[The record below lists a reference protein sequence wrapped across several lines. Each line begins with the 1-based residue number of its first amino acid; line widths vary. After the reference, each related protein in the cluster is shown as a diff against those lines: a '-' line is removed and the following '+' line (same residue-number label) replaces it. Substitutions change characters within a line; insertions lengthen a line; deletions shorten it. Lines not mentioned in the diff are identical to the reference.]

1 MMTFAYPDVPHP
13 VRDDIVAAQRRVWEL
28 ISSPGSCWT
37 GAERVAI
44 AEQARAARAQRA
56 EPPWL
61 RDLPDARAGLP
72 PGAAEAARGIAAD
85 ASKIDR
91 PWARKQI
98 DALGDAAYVELAA
111 VVNCVCAIDTYA
123 DALGVPHEPLP
134 EPVAGEPDR
143 ARNES
148 VEDAGAYVP
157 LQAPWTGPNVGRAL
171 SLVPAQNMMFMGVVM
186 SMYGGSNSFFELVW
200 DDAPLSR
207 PQAEL
212 LAARVSAV
220 NECFY

>member
-1 MMTFAYPDVPHP
+1 MTTFAYPGVPHP

-28 ISSPGSCWT
+28 IARPGSWWT
-37 GAERVAI
+37 GEQRVAI
-44 AEQARAARAQRA
+44 AEQARAARAQRGR
-56 EPPWL
+56 PPLL
-61 RDLPDARAGLP
+61 RELPDAGAGLP
-72 PGAAEAARGIAAD
+72 AEAAEAARGIAAD

-91 PWARKQI
+91 AWARKQV

-111 VVNCVCAIDTYA
+111 LVSCLSAIDSHA
-123 DALGVPHEPLP
+123 DALGVAYEPLP
-134 EPVAGEPDR
+134 APVAGEPDR

-157 LQAPWTGPNVGRAL
+157 LQAPWKGPNVGRAL
-171 SLVPAQNMMFMGVVM
+171 SLVPAQNVMFMGLVM
-186 SMYGGSNSFFELVW
+186 GMYCGPNSFFELAW

-220 NECFY
+220 SECFY